1 MEYKI
6 STSEMVS
13 EETIMT
19 TYTKT
24 KDPMKFLNEAKYNDA
39 NIEIRYTKKPLNKFT
54 MHLVLLNISD
64 LDKKTQEK
72 LIEFTK
78 KVESELKTILPKE
91 RLEES
96 D

>member
-1 MEYKI
+1 MKYEI
-6 STSEMVS
+6 STSKMVND
-13 EETIMT
+13 ETMIT

-24 KDPMKFLNEAKYNDA
+24 KDPMKFLNEEEYNGA
-39 NIEIRYTKKPLNKFT
+39 NVEIRYTKTPLNKFT
-54 MHLVLLNISD
+54 MYLALLNISD

-78 KVESELKTILPKE
+78 KIESELKTILPKE